1 MPQTLKE
8 ALHRHQH
15 ESNTPQN
22 SHPLIQLFITLLQ
35 KLTLLPKDN
44 HPTQPPTPPS
54 LSS

>member
-15 ESNTPQN
+15 EPNTSQN
-22 SHPLIQLFITLLQ
+22 SQSLIQLLITLLQ
-35 KLTLLPKDN
+35 KLTPLPKDN